1 MKNAIH
7 QCQAAAV
14 RARAVICDPRVD
26 GTNERLWLVA
36 SLVVSC
42 ALKGRRT
49 LSITPAVNNL
59 PVIAALTQGGFY
71 FIYFLFVLYLA
82 LRKIRLVVFNRKR
95 LVAARGFKT
104 YQEIPLQPPP
114 LLSLDSR
121 TTVTSVPPPPAP
133 CGINVTKINFNTFFF
148 FSLKPPPTT
157 TTTIPCNSN
166 LFLQSKFMCPRIQ
179 FPSHPHKLEVQWL
192 IGIHLAL
199 TVIHPSMNNA
209 TLNLKCLITA
219 I

>member
-1 MKNAIH
+1 M
-7 QCQAAAV
+7 
-14 RARAVICDPRVD
+14 
-26 GTNERLWLVA
+26 A

-121 TTVTSVPPPPAP
+121 TTVTSVSPPPAP

-148 FSLKPPPTT
+148 FFFLETPPPS
-157 TTTIPCNSN
+157 P
-166 LFLQSKFMCPRIQ
+166 P
-179 FPSHPHKLEVQWL
+179 
-192 IGIHLAL
+192 
-199 TVIHPSMNNA
+199 TVISFFSQ
-209 TLNLKCLITA
+209 NLCAPEFNFLLIL
-219 I
+219 ISWKYND

>member
-14 RARAVICDPRVD
+14 RACAVICDPRVD
-26 GTNERLWLVA
+26 GTNERSWLVA

-59 PVIAALTQGGFY
+59 PVIAALTQEGFY
-71 FIYFLFVLYLA
+71 FIYFSFVLYLA
-82 LRKIRLVVFNRKR
+82 LRMIRLVVFNRKR
-95 LVAARGFKT
+95 LVAARRFKT
-104 YQEIPLQPPP
+104 YQEIRLQPPP

-121 TTVTSVPPPPAP
+121 TTVTSVSPPAP

-148 FSLKPPPTT
+148 FLLESLPPTS
-157 TTTIPCNSN
+157 IPSNSN